1 MRNRLK
7 INDSRRGARDTRA
20 AGNRRGCDSKKFFC
34 IFFRISE
41 LRYFVISKICLKT
54 GHLNWELDRQGVKS
68 LIS

>member
-1 MRNRLK
+1 M
-7 INDSRRGARDTRA
+7 IHEGVRGIHAPPET
-20 AGNRRGCDSKKFFC
+20 GGGCDSKKFFC